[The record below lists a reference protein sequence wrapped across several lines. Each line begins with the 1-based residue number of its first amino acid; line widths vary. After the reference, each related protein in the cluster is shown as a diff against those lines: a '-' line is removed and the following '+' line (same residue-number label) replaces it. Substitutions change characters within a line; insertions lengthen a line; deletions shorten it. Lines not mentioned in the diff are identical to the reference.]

1 MNHQADGR
9 RPQVEN
15 CWLRVIC
22 TVSHGRLIL
31 RLNLQSV
38 TGEKIFLI
46 ICFLQI
52 KHVMMLIVFSPAT
65 WRCLQILTSVKPFS
79 SFIRK
84 KSMTEW
90 ISPTLTTVRIIL
102 ADREFFSWMVNYVH
116 SFWRIYVSGCSFE
129 QCLVSWPANWD
140 IGSKICVNMSAPSV
154 PLSNSPHP
162 TRLLILRPRTV
173 GEKMR
178 HRGRGLATCP
188 HMLRLR
194 IQ

>member
-1 MNHQADGR
+1 LFHVTIWLLSGDLSEDIVKIYLHNFILNQISVRSYLVNHQADGR

-84 KSMTEW
+84 KSMTGW

-116 SFWRIYVSGCSFE
+116 SFWRIYVSGCSF
-129 QCLVSWPANWD
+129 
-140 IGSKICVNMSAPSV
+140 
-154 PLSNSPHP
+154 
-162 TRLLILRPRTV
+162 
-173 GEKMR
+173 
-178 HRGRGLATCP
+178 
-188 HMLRLR
+188 
-194 IQ
+194 